1 MSTEWRFVEDVLPP
15 PDEEVLVTDGDAV
28 GIAKRTVNGDW
39 DVVYRLLFGDIVAWF
54 RIPILPNDNDYCDW
68 KIKRYGHP

>member
-15 PDEEVLVTDGDAV
+15 PDEDVMVTDGDAV

-54 RIPILPNDNDYCDW
+54 RIPRVPEPYEYEEW
-68 KIKRYGHP
+68 KLKRYGHL